1 MFIKHLPSH
10 HRQKSNKV
18 SSNMKIKLPL
28 FKVDVL
34 CCWRWLSSHLTP
46 PQIGCWPKE
55 RERPGGRWFESWEGV
70 EEEGG
75 RGGEKSF
82 INLSR
87 AAFIAPVFLYSCLP
101 PPGALLSSLPS
112 PRERLPPWAPLHTV
126 LQGWAASRVLPTDR
140 SILCAAPLYLHRL
153 IPGI

>member
-1 MFIKHLPSH
+1 
-10 HRQKSNKV
+10 
-18 SSNMKIKLPL
+18 MKIKLPL

-55 RERPGGRWFESWEGV
+55 RERPGGRWFESREGV

-112 PRERLPPWAPLHTV
+112 PRERLPPCAHGPPGLSCFQGPPHRPQHPVHCAPLLTQTHT
-126 LQGWAASRVLPTDR
+126 WHIT
-140 SILCAAPLYLHRL
+140 
-153 IPGI
+153 